1 MKFSSVHFIGIG
13 GAGMAPL
20 AAILLER
27 GVAVSGSDRE
37 LNAKTARLATAGA
50 KIFAGHDATHLP
62 DSAELVVYSSA
73 VPPENPERRRAVE
86 RGIPQ
91 LRRGELLAELA
102 GEYRR
107 VVAISGSHGKTSI
120 TAMLVHALRGC
131 GFTPGFLIGA
141 ALRNG
146 PSASAGRGGDLF
158 ITEVDESDGTHTLVA
173 PFLGIVPNLDDD
185 HAWSV
190 GGEEALH
197 ENFRTFARRSRKLLY
212 YGAPLPDRL
221 FGFHPDAIRL
231 ERRDDPCG
239 PWTGFQAWN
248 ARLAFHGA
256 ELLGVDPEQ
265 AERALADFPGV
276 ARRLAVRFDSP
287 ELVIVEDYAHHP
299 AELASSIATL
309 RRRWPDREL
318 QLVFQPHRYA
328 RLARYLDEFAAELA
342 DVDSALVTD
351 VFAAWSETGP
361 VGAADLAAAAGDR
374 VRHLSGSW
382 KEIAAAALAMPA
394 KRPRLLAVVGA
405 GDIEHIF
412 NYLPNNVK

>member
-158 ITEVDESDGTHTLVA
+158 VTEVDESDGTHTLVA

-248 ARLAFHGA
+248 ARWRISPAWRA
-256 ELLGVDPEQ
+256 ASRSASTRRSWSLLKITPTTRQ
-265 AERALADFPGV
+265 SWP
-276 ARRLAVRFDSP
+276 ARSRLCA
-287 ELVIVEDYAHHP
+287 
-299 AELASSIATL
+299 
-309 RRRWPDREL
+309 
-318 QLVFQPHRYA
+318 
-328 RLARYLDEFAAELA
+328 
-342 DVDSALVTD
+342 
-351 VFAAWSETGP
+351 
-361 VGAADLAAAAGDR
+361 
-374 VRHLSGSW
+374 
-382 KEIAAAALAMPA
+382 
-394 KRPRLLAVVGA
+394 GA
-405 GDIEHIF
+405 GRTGNFSWCF
-412 NYLPNNVK
+412 NHTATPGWPATWMNLPPNWPTWIRPS

>member
-20 AAILLER
+20 ASILLER
-27 GVAVSGSDRE
+27 GVAVTGSDRE
-37 LNAKTARLATAGA
+37 LNAKTAHLAAAGA
-50 KIFAGHDATHLP
+50 KIFAGHDAANLP
-62 DSAELVVYSSA
+62 DNAELAVYSSA
-73 VPPENPERRRAVE
+73 VPPENPERQRAAAL
-86 RGIPQ
+86 GIPQ
-91 LRRGELLAELA
+91 LRRGEFLAELA
-102 GEYRR
+102 REYRR

-131 GFTPGFLIGA
+131 GFHPGFLIGA
-141 ALRNG
+141 ALRSG
-146 PSASAGRGGDLF
+146 PSSSAGAGSDLF
-158 ITEVDESDGTHTLVA
+158 VTEVDESDGTHTLVS

-197 ENFRTFARRSRKLLY
+197 ANFRTFAFRSQKLLY

-221 FGFHPDAIRL
+221 FRTHPDAVRM
-231 ERRDDPCG
+231 ERRDAPCG
-239 PWTGFQAWN
+239 PWLGFQAWN
-248 ARLAFHGA
+248 ARLALRAAG
-256 ELLGVDPEQ
+256 LLGADPEQ
-265 AERALADFPGV
+265 AERALAGFPGV
-276 ARRLAVRFDSP
+276 ARRLAIRFDSP

-299 AELASSIATL
+299 AELAGSIATL
-309 RRRWPDREL
+309 RSRWPEREL

-328 RLARYLDEFAAELA
+328 RLAKYLPEFAAELTKA
-342 DVDSALVTD
+342 DSVIVTD

-361 VGAADLAAAAGDR
+361 VGSADLAAAAGEQ
-374 VRHLSGSW
+374 VRYVSGSW
-382 KEIAAAALAMPA
+382 REIADAALALPA

-412 NYLPNNVK
+412 DYLPGNIK

>member
-20 AAILLER
+20 ASILLER
-27 GVAVSGSDRE
+27 GVAVTGSDRE
-37 LNAKTARLATAGA
+37 LNAKTARLAAAGA
-50 KIFAGHDATHLP
+50 KIFAGHDAANLP
-62 DSAELVVYSSA
+62 DSAGLVVYSSA
-73 VPPENPERRRAVE
+73 VPPENPERQRAA
-86 RGIPQ
+86 RLGIPQ
-91 LRRGELLAELA
+91 LRRGEFLAELA

-141 ALRNG
+141 ALRSG
-146 PSASAGRGGDLF
+146 PSASAGDGSDLF
-158 ITEVDESDGTHTLVA
+158 VTEVDESDGTHTLVS

-190 GGEEALH
+190 GGEEALQ
-197 ENFRTFARRSRKLLY
+197 ENFRTFAFRSQKLLY

-221 FGFHPDAIRL
+221 FGAHPDAVRL
-231 ERRDDPCG
+231 ERRDEPCG
-239 PWTGFQAWN
+239 RWIGFQAWN
-248 ARLAFHGA
+248 ARLALRGA
-256 ELLGVDPEQ
+256 ALLGADPEQ
-265 AERALADFPGV
+265 AERALDDFPGV

-299 AELASSIATL
+299 AELAGSIATM
-309 RRRWPDREL
+309 RSRWPDREL

-328 RLARYLDEFAAELA
+328 RLAKYLPEFAAELA
-342 DVDSALVTD
+342 RADAALVTD

-361 VGAADLAAAAGDR
+361 VDSAALAAAAGER
-374 VRHLSGSW
+374 VRYVSGSW
-382 KEIAAAALAMPA
+382 REIAEAALALPA
-394 KRPRLLAVVGA
+394 RRPRLLAITGA

-412 NYLPNNVK
+412 DYLPADIK

>member
-1 MKFSSVHFIGIG
+1 MKFTSVHFIGIG

-20 AAILLER
+20 ASILLER

-37 LNAKTARLATAGA
+37 LNAKTARLAAAGA
-50 KIFAGHDATHLP
+50 KIFAGHDAAHLP
-62 DSAELVVYSSA
+62 DSAGLVVYSSA
-73 VPPENPERRRAVE
+73 VPPENPERRRAAAL
-86 RGIPQ
+86 GIPQ

-107 VVAISGSHGKTSI
+107 VVAVSGSHGKTSI

-131 GFTPGFLIGA
+131 GLTPGFLIGA

-146 PSASAGRGGDLF
+146 PSSSAGQGGEFF
-158 ITEVDESDGTHTLVA
+158 ITEVDESDGTHTLVS
-173 PFLGIVPNLDDD
+173 PFLGVVPNLDDD

-197 ENFRTFARRSRKLLY
+197 ENFRTFARRSQKLLY

-221 FGFHPDAIRL
+221 FGFHPDATRL
-231 ERRDDPCG
+231 ERRVAPCG
-239 PWTGFQAWN
+239 PWIGFQAWN
-248 ARLAFHGA
+248 ARLALHA
-256 ELLGVDPEQ
+256 AALLGVDPER

-328 RLARYLDEFAAELA
+328 RLAKYLPEFAAELA
-342 DVDSALVTD
+342 KADSVLVTD

-361 VGAADLAAAAGDR
+361 VDSAALAAAAGER
-374 VRHLSGSW
+374 VRYLPGTW
-382 KEIAAAALAMPA
+382 REIAAAALALPA
-394 KRPRLLAVVGA
+394 HRPRLLAIIGA

-412 NYLPNNVK
+412 DYLPRSIK